1 MFWDERYSEDGFAYG
16 TKPNDFLVQQCDAY
30 LSSSSKILSLAEGEG
45 RNAVYLAQQGHDV
58 IGVDSSKVGLDK
70 AQKLAKERGVAIS
83 TVVADLKEY
92 DIGEDK
98 WDAVVSIFCH
108 MPPPMRKDV
117 HSKIVRGLKPG
128 GILLLE
134 AYTPK
139 QLDLKTGG
147 PHTKDMLM
155 TLEEIRSE
163 DFAELEVEIGQEL
176 ERDVIEGK
184 YHTGKAAVVQL
195 VCRKPSS
202 STCSM

>member
-1 MFWDERYSEDGFAYG
+1 MA
-16 TKPNDFLVQQCDAY
+16 PNQTTFLCNSAMPISLLRPRFY
-30 LSSSSKILSLAEGEG
+30 LAEGEG

-128 GILLLE
+128 
-134 AYTPK
+134 AYCCWRHIHLSNWISRRVDRTPK
-139 QLDLKTGG
+139 
-147 PHTKDMLM
+147 
-155 TLEEIRSE
+155 
-163 DFAELEVEIGQEL
+163 
-176 ERDVIEGK
+176 
-184 YHTGKAAVVQL
+184 
-195 VCRKPSS
+195 
-202 STCSM
+202 TCS

>member
-58 IGVDSSKVGLDK
+58 TGVDSSKIGLDK
-70 AQKLAKERGVAIS
+70 AQKLAKERGVAIH
-83 TVVADLKEY
+83 TDVADLKEY

-134 AYTPK
+134 AYTQAIGSQDGWTAHQRYAHDVGRNP
-139 QLDLKTGG
+139 
-147 PHTKDMLM
+147 
-155 TLEEIRSE
+155 IRG
-163 DFAELEVEIGQEL
+163 L
-176 ERDVIEGK
+176 
-184 YHTGKAAVVQL
+184 
-195 VCRKPSS
+195 C
-202 STCSM
+202 